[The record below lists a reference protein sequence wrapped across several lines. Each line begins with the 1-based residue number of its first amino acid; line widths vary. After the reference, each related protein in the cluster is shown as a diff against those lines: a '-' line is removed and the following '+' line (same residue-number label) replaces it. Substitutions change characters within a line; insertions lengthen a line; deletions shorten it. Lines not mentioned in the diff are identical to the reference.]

1 MKTFW
6 DMTRSH
12 QQDSL
17 EKVEAKVAF
26 VLPKDYGWGMQSP
39 DENIWDVWH
48 PDDKAPLIWDNMN
61 KLIEKYGLKL
71 DIIYDD
77 LQFNLEEKYSQ
88 IIYCNST
95 IR

>member
-1 MKTFW
+1 
-6 DMTRSH
+6 
-12 QQDSL
+12 
-17 EKVEAKVAF
+17 
-26 VLPKDYGWGMQSP
+26 MQSP
-39 DENIWDVWH
+39 DDNIWDVWH

-95 IR
+95 IS